1 MGSDFQGKCLSEAYL
16 QTSMKVNNTSEKF
29 IFGALIIQTF
39 CSHLQ
44 NIHYFLFQMRS
55 LLHSDVL
62 DPWLWT
68 GHIRL
73 VVFVLYISLHANI
86 SICVLNEERFYG
98 YLFEQVYIS
107 CLMLGERAKLKDL
120 SVSWQDNLYICCLM
134 FHSYTPR
141 LKARATSLLKAMR
154 FFSSRWFEGFLKYI
168 FTCFGINPLI
178 HIDDDLIT
186 WWKWISHMDIFIKS
200 SRHQT
205 Y

>member
-107 CLMLGERAKLKDL
+107 CLMLGEKGQTQRP
-120 SVSWQDNLYICCLM
+120 VSFMTRQFIYLLFDVSFL
-134 FHSYTPR
+134 HPQAESKSYFPP
-141 LKARATSLLKAMR
+141 KGYAFLL
-154 FFSSRWFEGFLKYI
+154 FQVI
-168 FTCFGINPLI
+168 
-178 HIDDDLIT
+178 
-186 WWKWISHMDIFIKS
+186 
-200 SRHQT
+200 
-205 Y
+205 